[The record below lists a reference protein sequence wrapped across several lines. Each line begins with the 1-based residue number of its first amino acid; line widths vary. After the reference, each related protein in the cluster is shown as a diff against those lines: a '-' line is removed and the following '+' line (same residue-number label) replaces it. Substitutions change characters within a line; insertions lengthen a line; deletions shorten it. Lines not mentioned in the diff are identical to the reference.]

1 MICKVCGTKNDDNAK
16 VCSRCGMLLVPSE
29 SSAPTNLNTL
39 PVNNSNFS
47 SNNTTN
53 SQQNSF
59 NYNQSLNDQ
68 TINQPSPP
76 NNYGQQPTDV
86 PSNYNQG
93 LNIPSSDKKNNN
105 KFWKILVIIGVILS
119 LILTVLMIARTFIG
133 NNDSNSDYNYN
144 PSYDESSGV
153 AGVKVMSGINVYTSA
168 DFQETANSS
177 YAAYYEN
184 SNGTAFIATNSV
196 DAYGLTLDEYL
207 PSFIQILAD
216 SGFTCASTTYKT
228 IGSDTWAYLQ
238 CNDGTQNEFVYLTI
252 KNDTIYVVEIG
263 IVDDMNEDY
272 NQLLANIDANL
283 SFAS

>member
-16 VCSRCGMLLVPSE
+16 ICSRCGMVLIPSDN
-29 SSAPTNLNTL
+29 SSQTNIEQQTGNNYNFTTNNTNSY
-39 PVNNSNFS
+39 PNNFNNNQP
-47 SNNTTN
+47 SNN
-53 SQQNSF
+53 QV
-59 NYNQSLNDQ
+59 
-68 TINQPSPP
+68 INQPVQP

-133 NNDSNSDYNYN
+133 NNDNNSDYNYN

-216 SGFTCASTTYKT
+216 SGFTCASPTYKT
-228 IGSDTWAYLQ
+228 TGSDTWAYLE

-263 IVDDMNEDY
+263 IVDDMNEEY
-272 NQLLANIDANL
+272 NQLLDNIDANL

>member
-1 MICKVCGTKNDDNAK
+1 MLKSSVAAK
-16 VCSRCGMLLVPSE
+16 LG
-29 SSAPTNLNTL
+29 
-39 PVNNSNFS
+39 
-47 SNNTTN
+47 
-53 SQQNSF
+53 
-59 NYNQSLNDQ
+59 
-68 TINQPSPP
+68 
-76 NNYGQQPTDV
+76 
-86 PSNYNQG
+86 
-93 LNIPSSDKKNNN
+93 
-105 KFWKILVIIGVILS
+105 
-119 LILTVLMIARTFIG
+119 
-133 NNDSNSDYNYN
+133 
-144 PSYDESSGV
+144 
-153 AGVKVMSGINVYTSA
+153 
-168 DFQETANSS
+168 S